1 MGVGG
6 GADNDGDKGDGAC
19 RGAVISQIRS
29 TGGKERS
36 RDGSIIPELPA
47 CPGADK
53 LKAVVSGMTRMFV
66 AVGGGR
72 SGVPGAKVIN
82 GDGLR
87 GVGRGA
93 ASSHRHQVMEK
104 VRVST
109 AGDDVRQGL
118 IGRGGTGEED
128 LLTAHSER
136 LVGSLWLME
145 L

>member
-1 MGVGG
+1 MRWRLGLLSRGVSIAGG
-6 GADNDGDKGDGAC
+6 QQLTTVSSLNG
-19 RGAVISQIRS
+19 
-29 TGGKERS
+29 
-36 RDGSIIPELPA
+36 LP
-47 CPGADK
+47 G
-53 LKAVVSGMTRMFV
+53 
-66 AVGGGR
+66 